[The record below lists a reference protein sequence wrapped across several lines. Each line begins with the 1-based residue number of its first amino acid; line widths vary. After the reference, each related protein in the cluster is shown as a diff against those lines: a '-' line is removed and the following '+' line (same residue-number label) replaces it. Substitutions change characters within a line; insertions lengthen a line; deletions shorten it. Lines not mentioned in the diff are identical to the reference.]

1 MSRLGV
7 KVKAFIMRDIIGA
20 VQSEV
25 SRQTDAIMAA
35 VGTEAVRQ
43 IFARTKK
50 GYGSSGGK
58 KEKLAPLSKSYKKYR
73 KKFPPTGLSATET
86 KSNLTYTG
94 QMLDAV
100 KYEKKGKDYAV
111 IVDDNTR
118 QDGKRTN
125 AEVAR
130 AVSNVNT
137 RTGAPARPFMDLAD
151 NEKKI
156 VLRQYEKQIR
166 MLVKRV
172 QSKTRR

>member
-7 KVKAFIMRDIIGA
+7 RVKAFIMRDIVGM
-20 VQSEV
+20 VQGEV
-25 SRQTDAIMAA
+25 KRKTDAIMEA
-35 VGTEAVRQ
+35 VGNETVRQ

-50 GYGSSGGK
+50 GYGSSGGRK
-58 KEKLAPLSKSYKKYR
+58 VKLAALSESYKKFR
-73 KKFPPTGLSATET
+73 KKKPPSGSFATPP

-100 KYEKKGKDYAV
+100 KYEKNGDQYAV

-130 AVSNVNT
+130 AVSNLNT
-137 RTGAPARPFMDLAD
+137 RTGAPARPFMGLDATQ
-151 NEKKI
+151 KKI
-156 VLRQYEKQIR
+156 VLREYQKQIR